1 MNGTNGTT
9 ERQEIVVA
17 QQPSTALEAWGVASD
32 LELLANRF
40 TLFFGVDKEE
50 YAAARPAALK
60 AAQLTM
66 RYGMT
71 PGVHVYLV
79 KRGGRWGAEDALEAW
94 KVAAD
99 KHAFLGRFRYDVQ
112 FREMT
117 PEEVK
122 ANTPEGARCTPSDTG
137 FFARVVRFDLARE
150 SKELGL
156 TYDPPWVTGFWRK
169 ESYNKGGSWVADTI
183 PNQRTAVDV
192 ARRRAH
198 KAALKAAFTLIQ
210 LDDFEQ
216 RAGSVERAEQWRLVQ
231 AARLMDAEMQERAKP
246 DGEEEGAGFVEPHIN
261 YEEDGDVLFA

>member
-1 MNGTNGTT
+1 MNGTTDK
-9 ERQEIVVA
+9 QEIVVA
-17 QQPSTALEAWGVASD
+17 PQASTALEAWGVASD
-32 LELLANRF
+32 LDLLANRF
-40 TLFFGVDKEE
+40 TLFFGVDKDERD
-50 YAAARPAALK
+50 AARPAALK

-117 PEEVK
+117 PDEVK
-122 ANTPEGARCTPSDTG
+122 ANTPEGARCTTADKG

-150 SKELGL
+150 AKEVGL
-156 TYDPPWVTGFWRK
+156 SYDPPWVTGFWRK
-169 ESYNKGGSWVADTI
+169 ESYSKNGSWVADTI
-183 PNQRTAVDV
+183 PNQRTAADV
-192 ARRRAH
+192 AHRRAH
-198 KAALKAAFTLIQ
+198 KAALKATFTLIQ
-210 LDDFEQ
+210 LDDFDQ

-231 AARLMDAEMQERAKP
+231 AARLMDAEMTDRAKP
-246 DGEEEGAGFVEPHIN
+246 DGEEEGAGFVEKSIN
-261 YEEDGDVLFA
+261 YEDDGDVLFA

>member
-1 MNGTNGTT
+1 MN
-9 ERQEIVVA
+9 EKQEITVA
-17 QQPSTALEAWGVASD
+17 PQPSVALQAWGVASD

-40 TLFFGVDKEE
+40 TLFFGVEE
-50 YAAARPAALK
+50 GERAAAKGAALK

-117 PEEVK
+117 PDEVK
-122 ANTPEGARCTPSDTG
+122 ANTPDGARYTPADVG

-150 SKELGL
+150 
-156 TYDPPWVTGFWRK
+156 
-169 ESYNKGGSWVADTI
+169 A
-183 PNQRTAVDV
+183 
-192 ARRRAH
+192 
-198 KAALKAAFTLIQ
+198 
-210 LDDFEQ
+210 
-216 RAGSVERAEQWRLVQ
+216 
-231 AARLMDAEMQERAKP
+231 
-246 DGEEEGAGFVEPHIN
+246 
-261 YEEDGDVLFA
+261 